1 MNIAFLPQVR
11 QMSEAFVKPIRRAV
25 AYGPLLT
32 LVVLPAGCSHIERW
46 PINGWLDPTQVGNFE
61 QSGRSEIRD
70 IMTMFEEPE
79 GVANAEEPS
88 PEDLEVR
95 YEEPEIQPGDILRI
109 SIYELQAPNVAT
121 ELQVQ
126 VRNSGMETF
135 PNLGT
140 VRIAGYTATELE
152 GELKRKLAESEI
164 LRDADVQVSL
174 LQSTS
179 RQFTVVGT
187 VQQPGNYPLP
197 SPDYRLFNAIG
208 AIGGLP
214 NQVETIYVFRAED
227 RDPVNEVTTQ
237 PETMNGWLGGN
248 QYTLNDLSGGTGR
261 RYAQADPKATGL
273 SQIEQLEAGP
283 TSQPQGRPVFDPRT
297 GEWRIE
303 TPKQPAID
311 DSVPVTPNRPTS
323 APAADEPYGDDEETD
338 PFTALAEGR
347 RVIAIPA
354 AALLEGDPN
363 YNIVIRPRDVIRI
376 NLPNTGEYYM
386 GGNIQGQGPYQLT
399 GRNITVKQAIISAGG
414 FTPLAYPSRATLIR
428 RIAKNEE
435 QSIQINLDAIFSG
448 STPDFFLRPNDVVN
462 VGSHPAT
469 YFLAVIRNAFR
480 ASYGFGFVYD
490 RNFAD
495 ADTFQAQ
502 EQIRQREIQEKTL
515 RGLPI

>member
-1 MNIAFLPQVR
+1 VNNALIRQVR
-11 QMSEAFVKPIRRAV
+11 QMSPANVKFFFQTIA
-25 AYGPLLT
+25 ASLLLAT
-32 LVVLPAGCSHIERW
+32 VVLPAGCSHIERW

-88 PEDLEVR
+88 PEDLQVR
-95 YEEPEIQPGDILRI
+95 YEEPKIEPGDLLRI

-140 VRIAGYTATELE
+140 IRIAGYTATQLE
-152 GELKRKLAESEI
+152 GELKRVLAENEI

-179 RQFTVVGT
+179 RQFTVLGT

-214 NQVETIYVFRAED
+214 NQVETIYVYRAED
-227 RDPVNEVTTQ
+227 REPLDEATTQ
-237 PETMNGWLGGN
+237 PDSMNGWLGGS
-248 QYTLNDLSGGTGR
+248 QYTLNDLSGGAGR
-261 RYAQADPKATGL
+261 RYAQASPKATGL
-273 SQIEQLEAGP
+273 NQIEQLEAGP

-303 TPKQPAID
+303 TPKQPKTD

-323 APAADEPYGDDEETD
+323 APADDEPYGDEESSD
-338 PFTALAEGR
+338 PFSALAEGR

-363 YNIVIRPRDVIRI
+363 YNIVIRPRDVINI
-376 NLPNTGEYYM
+376 QLPNNGEYYM

-435 QSIQINLDAIFSG
+435 QSIQINLDAIFAG
-448 STPDFFLRPNDVVN
+448 ATPDFFLRPNDMVN

-495 ADTFQAQ
+495 VDTFQAQ
-502 EQIRQREIQEKTL
+502 ELIRQREIQEKTL